1 MSTSDAPPAAPLPA
15 EPRPSEALSLPAAG
29 RDRLRLFALLGMVV
43 VWMLPNWVQVDVG
56 GVARF
61 EKGAVRTGVA
71 GALSLI
77 ALWGLAS
84 SSLAARSFR
93 GLRVGVALT
102 DAAMALLVGLLLLT
116 DHPWIPG
123 GDLREAWIPVFL
135 PLAML
140 ALLDAVVHGLR
151 STTASQV
158 TFIRGGAALFA
169 AVALMAEGSWIP
181 AGIAFW
187 LGVTSFVFV
196 RTSNAPAARRALEV
210 LMLAAGALAGLAPWI
225 QRDLVGS
232 HETIGPELTW
242 PVYVWCVLAALVV
255 TTALDGVMRPE
266 AEDTPAGAR

>member
-1 MSTSDAPPAAPLPA
+1 MNAPDALPTDAP
-15 EPRPSEALSLPAAG
+15 SLPAAG
-29 RDRLRLFALLGMVV
+29 RDRLRLFALLGMVL
-43 VWMLPNWVQVDVG
+43 VWMLPDWVQVDVG

-61 EKGAVRTGVA
+61 EKGAVRTGVT

-93 GLRVGVALT
+93 GLRIGVALT

-140 ALLDAVVHGLR
+140 ALLDAGVHATR
-151 STTASQV
+151 STAATQV

-169 AVALMAEGSWIP
+169 SVALLAEGSWIP

-187 LGVTSFVFV
+187 LAITPFVFV
-196 RTSNAPAARRALEV
+196 RTSTAPAARRALEI

-266 AEDTPAGAR
+266 AEAVPAGAR